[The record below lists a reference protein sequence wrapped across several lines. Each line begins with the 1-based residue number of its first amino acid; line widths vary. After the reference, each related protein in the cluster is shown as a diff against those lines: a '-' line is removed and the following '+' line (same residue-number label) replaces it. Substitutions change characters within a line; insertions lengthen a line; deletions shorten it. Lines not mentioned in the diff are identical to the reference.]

1 MPDDYALSEE
11 VERDDVDELGD
22 IYDTYVCVDEA
33 RVIVEDSDGNVVYD
47 DIPTAPTLEKTRDAR
62 VDYNEK
68 TVLHEIGWRT
78 QVYESESLPQFVN
91 VNFGNFTA
99 LCLDT
104 DEMEFNESWDGRW
117 EEILLVEA

>member
-104 DEMEFNESWDGRW
+104 DEMEFNESFDGRY

>member
-33 RVIVEDSDGNVVYD
+33 RVIVEDDNGNVVYD

-104 DEMEFNESWDGRW
+104 DEMEFNESFDGRY